1 MEAVI
6 FCGIQ
11 GSGKTTFYKERFFR
25 THLRISLDLLH
36 TRNKEARFLQ
46 TCFTTYQRFVV
57 DNTNPSIAERRRYIE
72 TARAARFRVVCYFF
86 ETEVHEAIVRNS
98 QRTGKELIPIAG
110 IKGTFKKLQAP
121 TYSEGF
127 DLIYIVKIQTDRF
140 IVMLLEKPK
149 SQADELAKQSKE

>member
-25 THLRISLDLLH
+25 THLRISLDQLH

-46 TCFTTYQRFVV
+46 TCFATYQRFVV
-57 DNTNPSIAERRRYIE
+57 DNTNPTIAERQRYI
-72 TARAARFRVVCYFF
+72 AAAKAARFKLVCYFF
-86 ETEVHEAIVRNS
+86 ETEVSEAIVRNS
-98 QRTGKELIPIAG
+98 LRTSKELIPISG
-110 IKGTFKKLQAP
+110 IKGTFKKLQVP

-127 DLIYIVKIQTDRF
+127 DQLYTVKIQEQRF
-140 IVMLLEKPK
+140 VVTLQDKPENK
-149 SQADELAKQSKE
+149 AEEPAKQSKE

>member
-36 TRNKEARFLQ
+36 TRNKEAWFLQ
-46 TCFTTYQRFVV
+46 TCFATYQRFVV
-57 DNTNPSIAERRRYIE
+57 DNTNSTIAERHRYIE
-72 TARAARFRVVCYFF
+72 AAKAAQFKLVCYFF
-86 ETEVHEAIVRNS
+86 ETEVGEAIVRNS

-110 IKGTFKKLQAP
+110 IKGTFKKLQVP
-121 TYSEGF
+121 TYSEDF
-127 DLIYIVKIQTDRF
+127 DQLYTVKIQDQRF
-140 IVMLLEKPK
+140 VVTPLDKPEN
-149 SQADELAKQSKE
+149 QAGEPAKQSK